1 MTTTRRKLKRRINK
15 TKRNKVSV
23 EIMQEPSMQE
33 PSVQQPSIQEPSVQE
48 PSIQEPSM
56 QQPSIQ
62 EPSIQEPSIQEPSMQ
77 EPSMQE
83 PSMQE
88 PSIQEVSDQEDVI
101 NNIIGNTYEET
112 INKIHQ
118 EEIPNIHM
126 TTEWRIDLNTKE
138 NRIPAIVYLELHG
151 IGHKALKK
159 YTVDHLLDTMQHDER
174 LSLAKQIKSHG
185 FVANK
190 PLEKHILQYF
200 DFLTIKDGE
209 RTFLVLGNTCYDLN
223 NNWSIVI
230 IDDDDEMYRNR
241 FFVEID
247 ELSDIFGYID
257 NNGTFKINDN
267 GRICSEKSTK
277 TEMIA
282 KMNDVLKLSGSNY
295 WYDTSTARDKPRRNS
310 DNLSHKAFCAVTE
323 LYMRKLNSERV
334 NNKIW
339 FLKPEQWKR
348 LSHFIPAKNS

>member
-1 MTTTRRKLKRRINK
+1 MTTSRRKLKRRIHK

-23 EIMQEPSMQE
+23 EIMQEPFVEE
-33 PSVQQPSIQEPSVQE
+33 PFVQE
-48 PSIQEPSM
+48 PFVEEPFVE
-56 QQPSIQ
+56 
-62 EPSIQEPSIQEPSMQ
+62 EPFVE
-77 EPSMQE
+77 
-83 PSMQE
+83 
-88 PSIQEVSDQEDVI
+88 EVSDQEDVI
-101 NNIIGNTYEET
+101 NNIIGNTCEET
-112 INKIHQ
+112 INEIHQ

-126 TTEWRIDLNTKE
+126 TTKWRIDLNTKG

-159 YTVDHLLDTMQHDER
+159 YTVDHLLDTMQHNER
-174 LSLAKQIKSHG
+174 LSLAKQIKSPG

-209 RTFLVLGNTCYDLN
+209 RTFIVLGKTCYDFN

-230 IDDDDEMYRNR
+230 IDEDDEMYKNR

-247 ELSDIFGYID
+247 ELSDIFGYIE
-257 NNGTFKINDN
+257 NGIFKINDN

-348 LSHFIPAKNS
+348 LSNFIPVKNT